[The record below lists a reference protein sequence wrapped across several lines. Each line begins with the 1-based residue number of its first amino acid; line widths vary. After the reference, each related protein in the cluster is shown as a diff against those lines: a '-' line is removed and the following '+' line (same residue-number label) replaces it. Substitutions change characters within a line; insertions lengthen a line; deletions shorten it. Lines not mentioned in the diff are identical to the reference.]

1 MLARNI
7 VKTLVFIIFVVIIS
21 SALGWRFWS
30 PAPAAAEQRIPSTR
44 VGLAQVKKQPY
55 TYYLEAIG
63 KLEAQRQV
71 LVSAEVSGK
80 VVDIDFE
87 SGDEVKA
94 GQVLLTLNDAP
105 EQGELVRLK
114 GEFESARAQFARVQE
129 LAKTGAESR
138 RAFDSARAQLDAAKG
153 DMERMQAQIAQRH
166 IRAPFAGTLGI
177 RQAHLGQYLEAGGA
191 VATLTDPGVLRVNFT
206 LAERD
211 GSRVELGQT
220 VQAKV
225 DAWADV
231 KFQGKIVAVD
241 PQINQ
246 SHTIN
251 VQAVITDTKKLLRP
265 GMYARVSVTLPQT
278 AELLIPETAITYNA
292 YGESVFA
299 VYLDEAGVTKVKRE
313 SIKVG
318 ERRDGWAVVNKGLTE
333 GVQVVTSGQLK
344 LHDGV
349 AVEGVPD
356 TIGLNLATGSKQ

>member
-7 VKTLVFIIFVVIIS
+7 IKSLVFLLLVLIF
-21 SALGWRFWS
+21 SAVLGWRFWS
-30 PAPAAAEQRIPSTR
+30 PPQAAADQRIPSTR
-44 VGLAQVKKQPY
+44 VGLAVAKKQPY

-87 SGDEVKA
+87 SGDQVAA
-94 GQVLLTLNDAP
+94 GQVLLKLNDAP

-114 GEFESARAQFARVQE
+114 GEFESAKAQFARVQE
-129 LAKTGAESR
+129 LAKSGAESR
-138 RAFDSARAQLDAAKG
+138 RAFDSARAQYDAAKG

-177 RQAHLGQYLEAGGA
+177 RQAHLGQYLQAGSA

-211 GSRVELGQT
+211 GSRVQLGQT

-225 DAWADV
+225 DAWADQS
-231 KFQGKIVAVD
+231 FAGKIVAVD

-292 YGESVFA
+292 YGESVFS
-299 VYLDEAGVTKVKRE
+299 VYTDEAGVQKVKRE

-318 ERRDGWAVVNKGLTE
+318 ERRDGWAVVDKGLDD
-333 GVQVVTSGQLK
+333 GAQVVTSGQLK

-349 AVEGVPD
+349 AVEGIPD
-356 TIGLNLATGSKQ
+356 TIALKLSGLEK